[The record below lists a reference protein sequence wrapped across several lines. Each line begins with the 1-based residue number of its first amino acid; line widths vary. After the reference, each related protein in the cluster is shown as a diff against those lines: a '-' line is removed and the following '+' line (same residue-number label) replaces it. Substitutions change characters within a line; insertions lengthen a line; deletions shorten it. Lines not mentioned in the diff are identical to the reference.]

1 MARIAAL
8 TAELAR
14 LEQSQLLRVRRQLE
28 SAQGV
33 SVTVDGREFISFC
46 SNDYLGLAAHPA
58 LADAVRA
65 GLDRYGT
72 GAGASHLLTGHCSA
86 HHELEQA
93 LAAFVGMPSALLFS
107 SGYMAN
113 LGIVTALL
121 GRGDAVFGDRLNHAC
136 LNDAA
141 LLSRAS
147 FHRFPHGDLVALTRQ
162 LERSDA
168 RTRLI
173 AVDGVFSMD
182 GDIAPLPALLELAE
196 RFDAWLLVDD
206 AHGFGV
212 LGEGRGS
219 LAHCGLAPAR
229 ARERVI
235 YMGTLGK
242 AAGVFGA
249 FVAGAPELVE
259 TLVQKARTYVFTTAL
274 PPMIACAL
282 LASLQ
287 VIATDGARREQLARV
302 IAHWRDRMCDRMCE
316 RTRERRSGPVAE
328 AGPVRS
334 GLTDSQ
340 TAIQPWIVG
349 ESARALALSAALAER
364 GLLVPAIR
372 PPTVPAGSARL
383 RVSLSAAHTT
393 AQVDRLCDALHALD
407 AGSS

>member
-1 MARIAAL
+1 
-8 TAELAR
+8 
-14 LEQSQLLRVRRQLE
+14 LLRRVRRQLE

-72 GAGASHLLTGHCSA
+72 GAGASHLLTGHCSV

-93 LAAFVGMPSALLFS
+93 LAAYVQMPSALLFS

-141 LLSRAS
+141 LLSRAD
-147 FHRFPHGDLVALTRQ
+147 FHRYPHGDLAALTRQ

-168 RTRLI
+168 GTRLI
-173 AVDGVFSMD
+173 AVDAVFSMD

-212 LGEGRGS
+212 LGEGHGS
-219 LAHCGLAPAR
+219 LAHFGIAPAR

-282 LASLQ
+282 LASLR
-287 VIATDGARREQLARV
+287 VMATDAARHEQLHRV
-302 IAHWRDRMCDRMCE
+302 IAHWRDRM
-316 RTRERRSGPVAE
+316 RERGGAAPVAQ
-328 AGPVRS
+328 AGTVRI

-349 ESARALALSAALAER
+349 ESARALSLSAALAER

-372 PPTVPAGSARL
+372 PPTVPVGSARL
-383 RVSLSAAHTT
+383 RVSLSAAHTID
-393 AQVDRLCDALHALD
+393 QVDRLCDALDALD
-407 AGSS
+407 AGMS